1 MFLTKRH
8 PPEQLLQLE
17 ALSHRTS
24 LDDKNHQQLE
34 RLSLGYQG
42 ECLYDHVFT
51 EVGHE
56 NLHIYRD
63 IYLKIEESTNQY
75 DTLII
80 TDHGIIVNEIKNFKG
95 TYTVSEGSWA
105 LGDFVLPDDPFA
117 QLRRAIGKLRRL
129 SNLSD
134 LNFKVS
140 GKLIFPNEECTLIIN
155 DEKLKENII
164 IRSNLRRYFERFKQ
178 SYSSNYAS
186 AITNVIGEHIVE
198 NPYLKEGVAFDDIR
212 HGLYCEACRSFDL
225 STERYH
231 LRCLSCGTL
240 ETKETHLVR
249 AISDFKHL
257 FEKLPITTD
266 KMMRFTGGLI
276 SKRTVQRVLD
286 KYCDRHGISKSS
298 TYTFKYY
305 DFNEAMKH
313 EGVKRRYKDHLLK

>member
-24 LDDKNHQQLE
+24 LDDKNHQQFE

-42 ECLYDHVFT
+42 ECLYDQVFT
-51 EVGHE
+51 EVGHD

-63 IYLKIEESTNQY
+63 IYLKIEDSTTQY

-80 TDHGIIVNEIKNFKG
+80 TDQGVIVNEIKNFKG
-95 TYTVSEGSWA
+95 TYTVSEGNWA

-186 AITNVIGEHIVE
+186 AISNVISEHIVE

-212 HGLYCEACRSFDL
+212 HGLYCEACRTFDL
-225 STERYH
+225 SAERYH

-257 FEKLPITTD
+257 FGKLPITTD

-276 SKRTVQRVLD
+276 SKRTVQRVLN
-286 KYCDRHGISKSS
+286 KYCDRNGDNKAA
-298 TYTFKYY
+298 TYSFKYY
-305 DFNEAMKH
+305 DFAEAMKD
-313 EGVKRRYKDHLLK
+313 KSISRRYKDNR